1 MIAEIATALRENW
14 KVFLGI
20 HVAANV
26 VSIVVLVPL
35 CTMLAGLLILT
46 SGDVALTD
54 EDILMFAMSPV
65 GFLAVLLIAALFMTL
80 LVFEQAAM
88 FLAGFSTAAG
98 RSISTLRLG
107 YYLLQR
113 LLPLFGFALRLILRA
128 LLVAAPF
135 VAVAALIFFRYLTD
149 FDINFYL
156 AEKPPVLWWAGSA
169 IVMTLFAMFWPLMR
183 VLATWV
189 VSFPLLLV
197 ENSSPREAVSR
208 GRTKSAHLR
217 SRITFALLAWLLLN
231 AVLFAIAGWL
241 FNLGVQ
247 FAAMVAGNS
256 LQAMA
261 YLMGSLLVCWAITNV
276 LITFFS
282 SAVLSLGILHLY
294 RRLFSSADDDR
305 FDQRLVRPRVNR
317 SSKVSAAA
325 LATLLLFVV
334 VGAGFMLKASF
345 DNIDPGQSSE
355 IIAHR
360 GASFDAPENTLAAV
374 EEAIRQGADWVEVD
388 AQETREGEIVV
399 IHDRD
404 LMKVGG
410 SPLTVWGATLSELQG
425 VDIGSRF
432 DAKFSAERVPTL
444 QQLLETC
451 RGRIGVNIELKY
463 YGQETRFEERVVR
476 IVEAMNMQDDIVAMS
491 LNYAGV
497 QKLRSLRPDWTI
509 GLLSSVA
516 IGDLT
521 QLDADFFAINGRFAS
536 RRFIRHAHD
545 RERGTLV
552 WTINDPVQMSAMMS
566 KGVDGII
573 TDRPGLANEVRAQ
586 RGKLSVVERFMI
598 QFASLFGGRI
608 KTVQ

>member
-1 MIAEIATALRENW
+1 MIVEIVTALRENW
-14 KVFLGI
+14 RVFLGI

-26 VSIVVLVPL
+26 VSILLLVPL
-35 CTMLAGLLILT
+35 CTMLAGFLILT

-54 EDILMFAMSPV
+54 EDILVFAMSPV

-88 FLAGFSTAAG
+88 FLAGFHATAG
-98 RSISTLRLG
+98 RSVSALRLG
-107 YYLLQR
+107 HYLLQR
-113 LLPLFGFALRLILRA
+113 LWPLFRFALRMLLRA

-135 VAVAALIFFRYLTD
+135 VAVAALIVYRYLTD

-156 AEKPPVLWWAGSA
+156 TEKPPVLWWAGGA
-169 IVMTLFAMFWPLMR
+169 IVMTLLAMVWPLMR

-197 ENSSPREAVSR
+197 ENNSAREAVSR
-208 GRTKSAHLR
+208 GRTKSAPLR
-217 SRITFALLAWLLLN
+217 SRIAFALLAWLLLN
-231 AVLFAIAGWL
+231 AALFAIAGWL
-241 FNLGVQ
+241 LNLGVQ
-247 FAAMVAGNS
+247 LAVLVAGNS
-256 LQAMA
+256 LQVMA
-261 YLMGSLLVCWAITNV
+261 YLMGGLLACWAFTNV
-276 LITFFS
+276 VITFFS

-294 RRLFSSADDDR
+294 RRLFSSADTDR
-305 FDQRLVRPRVNR
+305 FDERLESPHATRTL
-317 SSKVSAAA
+317 KVSGAA
-325 LATLLLFVV
+325 LAILLLLAA
-334 VGAGFMLKASF
+334 VGAGFMLKTSF

-388 AQETREGEIVV
+388 VQETREGEIVV
-399 IHDRD
+399 MHDSD

-463 YGQETRFEERVVR
+463 YGREARFEERVVS
-476 IVEAMNMQDDIVAMS
+476 IVEVMNMQDEIVAMS

-497 QKLRSLRPDWTI
+497 QKLRSLRPSWRV

-516 IGDLT
+516 IGDLA
-521 QLDADFFAINGRFAS
+521 QLDADFFAINGRFVS
-536 RRFIRHAHD
+536 RRFVRSAHD
-545 RERGTLV
+545 RQRGVLV

-586 RGKLSVVERFMI
+586 REELSVVERFII
-598 QFASLFGGRI
+598 QFASLFGDRI
-608 KTVQ
+608 ESVQ

>member
-1 MIAEIATALRENW
+1 
-14 KVFLGI
+14 
-20 HVAANV
+20 
-26 VSIVVLVPL
+26 
-35 CTMLAGLLILT
+35 
-46 SGDVALTD
+46 
-54 EDILMFAMSPV
+54 
-65 GFLAVLLIAALFMTL
+65 
-80 LVFEQAAM
+80 
-88 FLAGFSTAAG
+88 
-98 RSISTLRLG
+98 
-107 YYLLQR
+107 
-113 LLPLFGFALRLILRA
+113 
-128 LLVAAPF
+128 
-135 VAVAALIFFRYLTD
+135 
-149 FDINFYL
+149 
-156 AEKPPVLWWAGSA
+156 
-169 IVMTLFAMFWPLMR
+169 
-183 VLATWV
+183 
-189 VSFPLLLV
+189 
-197 ENSSPREAVSR
+197 
-208 GRTKSAHLR
+208 
-217 SRITFALLAWLLLN
+217 
-231 AVLFAIAGWL
+231 
-241 FNLGVQ
+241 
-247 FAAMVAGNS
+247 
-256 LQAMA
+256 
-261 YLMGSLLVCWAITNV
+261 
-276 LITFFS
+276 
-282 SAVLSLGILHLY
+282 
-294 RRLFSSADDDR
+294 
-305 FDQRLVRPRVNR
+305 
-317 SSKVSAAA
+317 
-325 LATLLLFVV
+325 
-334 VGAGFMLKASF
+334 
-345 DNIDPGQSSE
+345 
-355 IIAHR
+355 
-360 GASFDAPENTLAAV
+360 
-374 EEAIRQGADWVEVD
+374 
-388 AQETREGEIVV
+388 
-399 IHDRD
+399 
-404 LMKVGG
+404 
-410 SPLTVWGATLSELQG
+410 